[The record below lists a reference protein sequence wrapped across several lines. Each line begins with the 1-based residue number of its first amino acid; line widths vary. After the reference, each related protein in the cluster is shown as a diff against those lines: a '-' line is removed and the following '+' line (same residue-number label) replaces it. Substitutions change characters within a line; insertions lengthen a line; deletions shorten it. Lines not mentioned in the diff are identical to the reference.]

1 MWFFGVLRSHL
12 SSRVK
17 LFGVLAISAV
27 CEVRDVREVLVVM
40 AHWLENATEEHH
52 NRRLLESFIGPLPSR
67 HREEREGDNAVA
79 TTEKKVHIHDV
90 PEVCDIPEAMASTD
104 DTAATSTKGSRALP
118 EVRDV
123 LEGRDPLKRE
133 VRITWRPLLQ
143 RVCDGDLVTT
153 GHDFPRDVTLS
164 VWVPA
169 DFDRLPMASGSKI
182 IQAYFANHLGLPL
195 RDVLLDKEFYR
206 VWEQDIP
213 HLMASGHWH
222 FCQRI
227 PGTAGTCSK
236 APAASSTDPWHAD
249 SSHADDPWNAGDPWL
264 ADP

>member
-1 MWFFGVLRSHL
+1 
-12 SSRVK
+12 
-17 LFGVLAISAV
+17 
-27 CEVRDVREVLVVM
+27 M
-40 AHWLENATEEHH
+40 ARWLENATEEHHH
-52 NRRLLESFIGPLPSR
+52 NRRLLESFIGQLRPSLAEEPASAVSAPPGPVPSR
-67 HREEREGDNAVA
+67 HPDNAVA

-90 PEVCDIPEAMASTD
+90 PEVCDIPEAMASTG
-104 DTAATSTKGSRALP
+104 TAATSTKGSRALP

-143 RVCDGDLVTT
+143 RVCHGDLVTT
-153 GHDFPRDVTLS
+153 GLNFPRDLTLS

-213 HLMASGHWH
+213 HLMESGHWH

-227 PGTAGTCSK
+227 PGTAGTCSE
-236 APAASSTDPWHAD
+236 PSAASSTDPWHAD
-249 SSHADDPWNAGDPWL
+249 PWCDPWHADPKH